1 MSQILI
7 ISEKPTAAKRLAK
20 ALDEDGDP
28 EEVKKRGGSY
38 FQSHRDGDVLVVA
51 YGLGHLYELK
61 QTEKGWKYP
70 RLEMEW
76 VPKYEVSKKDKKSKH
91 LITLMRNLAAK
102 SDKFVVAC
110 DYDIEGSLIGY
121 LILKYACSVEPNTAK
136 RMIFSALTKKDIQRA
151 YENALPNLNFPMI
164 DAGEIRH
171 RIDWLYGINL
181 TRALTLSVKA
191 ASGWFK
197 IISTGR
203 VQGPSLAFVA
213 GRDRQIKIFVPEP
226 YWHID
231 VKASHEGEEFELQ
244 YIKKKIETLENATSI
259 TNALREKSAEVNE
272 VNRRTYE
279 RPPPSPFNL
288 SDLQG
293 EAFRHFGY
301 KPSRTL
307 AIAQA
312 LYLDALVSYPRTSSQ
327 QIPDS
332 INVKQIITNLGKQR
346 TYSKIVSSLLV
357 AGRVAPQQGKKKDP
371 AHPAIH
377 PTGDQPERKLK
388 AAEKKIYD
396 LIVRRFLAS
405 CDRNADKESMRVDFV
420 CGDHRLF
427 TRGSRVLQDGWL
439 RIYKPFIIEKD
450 TFVPNLKKGDVVQII
465 DVRKEEK
472 RSNPPSR
479 YNPSSLLK
487 KLEKEELGTKAT
499 RAGIV
504 DSVKS
509 RGYTLTDRF
518 EMSDLGYAVFETM
531 QDYVPDLLSVEFT
544 RNLETDMDKIQRN
557 DIEKEIVLSKAK
569 RELLRLLEPF
579 QKSEEEIGEKLV
591 RGLRGYWK
599 EKREIGPCPSCG
611 DGTLIIVRSPK
622 SGKRFIG
629 CSNYKEGNCTQT
641 YPLPQK
647 GRIVPLEK
655 ECPHCGYQM
664 LKIVSGRRAWETC
677 VNWADCPGRQED
689 LRKLEKQR
697 GKKGEDEK

>member
-1 MSQILI
+1 MI
-7 ISEKPTAAKRLAK
+7 ISEKPTAARRLAE
-20 ALDEDGDP
+20 ALDENSNP
-28 EEVKKRGGSY
+28 EEVKKRGATY

-70 RLEMEW
+70 RIEMEW
-76 VPKYEVSKKDKKSKH
+76 VPKHEVSKKDKKSKY
-91 LITLMRNLAAK
+91 LITLMRNLAAE

-121 LILKYACSVEPNTAK
+121 LILKYACGVQPNEAK
-136 RMIFSALTKKDIQRA
+136 RMIFSALTKKDIQNA
-151 YENALPNLNFPMI
+151 YENAHPHLDFPMI
-164 DAGEIRH
+164 HAGEVRH

-197 IISTGR
+197 IVSTGR

-213 GRDRQIKIFVPEP
+213 EKDRQIKIFVPKP
-226 YWHID
+226 YWDIELM
-231 VKASHEGEEFELQ
+231 ASHDGEEFEIQ
-244 YIKKKIETLENATSI
+244 YTKKQIETLENATSI
-259 TNALREKSAEVNE
+259 VTALREKNAEVKE
-272 VNRRTYE
+272 VSRRTYQ

-312 LYLDALVSYPRTSSQ
+312 LYLDALISYPRTSSQ
-327 QIPDS
+327 QIPES

-346 TYSKIVSSLLV
+346 TYSKIVSSLLDD
-357 AGRVAPQQGKKKDP
+357 GRVTPRQGKKKDP

-377 PTGDQPERKLK
+377 PTGDKPERKLK
-388 AAEKKIYD
+388 AAEKKVYD

-405 CDRNADKESMRVDFV
+405 CDRHADKESMRVDFV
-420 CGDHRLF
+420 CGEHTLF
-427 TRGSRVLQDGWL
+427 TRGSRVLQEGWM
-439 RIYKPFIIEKD
+439 RIYNPFIADKD
-450 TFVPNLKKGDVVQII
+450 EFIPDLKKGDIVQILN
-465 DVRKEEK
+465 VKMEEK
-472 RSNPPSR
+472 RKNPPAR

-531 QDYVPDLLSVEFT
+531 QDYIPDLLSVEFT
-544 RNLETDMDKIQRN
+544 RNLETDMDKIQQE

-569 RELLRLLEPF
+569 TDLLRLLEPF
-579 QKSEEEIGEKLV
+579 EKNEEEIGEKLV
-591 RGLRGYWK
+591 RGLKGYWR

-622 SGKRFIG
+622 SRKRFIG
-629 CSNYKEGNCTQT
+629 CSNYREGKCSQT

-647 GRIVPLEK
+647 GRIVPLDK
-655 ECPHCGYQM
+655 DCPDCEHQM
-664 LKIVSGRRAWETC
+664 LKIISGRRAWETC
-677 VNWADCPGRQED
+677 INWADCPGRQED
-689 LRKLEKQR
+689 LKNLEKQR
-697 GKKGEDEK
+697 AEKEKKKND

>member
-1 MSQILI
+1 MI
-7 ISEKPTAAKRLAK
+7 ISEKPTAARRLAE
-20 ALDEDGDP
+20 ALDENSSP
-28 EEVKKRGGSY
+28 EEVKKRGATY
-38 FQSHRDGDVLVVA
+38 FQSRRDGDVLVVA

-70 RLEMEW
+70 RIEMEW
-76 VPKYEVSKKDKKSKH
+76 VPKYEVSKKDKKSKY
-91 LITLMRNLAAK
+91 LITLMRNLAAE

-121 LILKYACSVEPNTAK
+121 LILKYACGVQPKEAK
-136 RMIFSALTKKDIQRA
+136 RMIFSALTKKDIQNA
-151 YENALPNLNFPMI
+151 YENARPHLDFPLI
-164 DAGEIRH
+164 HAGEVRH
-171 RIDWLYGINL
+171 RVDWLYGINL

-197 IISTGR
+197 IVSTGR

-213 GRDRQIKIFVPEP
+213 EKDRQIKIFVPKP
-226 YWHID
+226 YWDIE
-231 VKASHEGEEFELQ
+231 VMVSHDGEEFEVK
-244 YIKKKIETLENATSI
+244 YTKKQIETLENATSI
-259 TNALREKSAEVNE
+259 VTALHEKNAEVKE
-272 VNRRTYE
+272 VSRRTYQ
-279 RPPPSPFNL
+279 RPPPSPLNL

-293 EAFRHFGY
+293 EAFRHFDY

-312 LYLDALVSYPRTSSQ
+312 LYLDALISYPRTSSQ
-327 QIPDS
+327 QIPES

-346 TYSKIVSSLLV
+346 TYSKIVSSLLDG
-357 AGRVAPQQGKKKDP
+357 GRVTPRQGKKKDP

-377 PTGDQPERKLK
+377 PTGDKPERKLK
-388 AAEKKIYD
+388 SAEKKIYD

-405 CDRNADKESMRVDFV
+405 CDRHADKESMRVDFV
-420 CGDHRLF
+420 CGEHTLF
-427 TRGSRVLQDGWL
+427 TRGSCVLQEGWM
-439 RIYKPFIIEKD
+439 RIYKPFIADKGE
-450 TFVPNLKKGDVVQII
+450 FVPDLKEGDIVQIL
-465 DVRKEEK
+465 DVKMEEK
-472 RSNPPSR
+472 RTNPPPR

-544 RNLETDMDKIQRN
+544 RNLETDMDKIQQE

-569 RELLRLLEPF
+569 TDLLRLLEPF
-579 QKSEEEIGEKLV
+579 EKNEEEIGEKLV
-591 RGLRGYWK
+591 RGLKGYWR
-599 EKREIGPCPSCG
+599 EKREIGSCPSCG
-611 DGTLIIVRSPK
+611 DGTLIIVKSPK

-629 CSNYKEGNCTQT
+629 CSNYREDKCSQT

-647 GRIVPLEK
+647 GHIVPLDK
-655 ECPHCGYQM
+655 DCPYCDHQM

-677 VNWADCPGRQED
+677 INWANCPGRQED
-689 LRKLEKQR
+689 LKNLEKQR
-697 GKKGEDEK
+697 AKKEKKK